1 LSAFNFKIVN
11 FGLIILLHLVLTS
24 TLQAS
29 EWDHARLQLEKP
41 QTITVYRD
49 ANCQCCHKWIEH
61 LEKHQFEVID
71 NISNDMIQ
79 FKEKLGV
86 PNTMAS
92 CHTAVVNN
100 YVIEGH
106 VPADDIKQL
115 LLDNPAHIKGLSV
128 PQMPVGTPGME
139 MGLRKDHFIVFS
151 FNDEAEYQLF
161 NAYQTNAENN
171 YLPLNPAE

>member
-1 LSAFNFKIVN
+1 LSAFNLA
-11 FGLIILLHLVLTS
+11 FGLTLLLNLAFAS
-24 TLQAS
+24 TLHAS
-29 EWDHARLQLEKP
+29 EWDHARLQLEQP

-71 NISNDMIQ
+71 QISNDMVKI
-79 FKEKLGV
+79 KEKLDV
-86 PNTMAS
+86 PNSMAS
-92 CHTAVVNN
+92 CHTAVIND

-115 LLDNPAHIKGLSV
+115 LIDKPAHIRGLSV

-151 FNDEAEYQLF
+151 FDEDAQYQLF

-171 YLPLNPAE
+171 YLPLNPTD

>member
-1 LSAFNFKIVN
+1 MSTLNKTVN
-11 FGLIILLHLVLTS
+11 FGLALLLNLALAS
-24 TLQAS
+24 TLFAS
-29 EWDHARLQLEKP
+29 EWDEARLQLEQP
-41 QTITVYRD
+41 QSITVYRD

-71 NISNDMIQ
+71 QITSDMVKI
-79 FKEKLGV
+79 KEKLGV
-86 PNTMAS
+86 PNNMAS
-92 CHTAVVNN
+92 CHTAVVSD

-115 LLDNPAHIKGLSV
+115 LLDKPAHIKGLSV

-151 FNDEAEYQLF
+151 FDDDAQYQLF

>member
-1 LSAFNFKIVN
+1 MSAFNKTIN
-11 FGLIILLHLVLTS
+11 FGLALLLNLAFAS
-24 TLQAS
+24 TLSAS
-29 EWDHARLQLEKP
+29 EWDHARLQLEQP

-61 LEKHQFEVID
+61 LEIHQFEVID
-71 NISNDMIQ
+71 IISNDMSKI
-79 FKEKLGV
+79 KEKLGV
-86 PNTMAS
+86 SNMMAS
-92 CHTAVVNN
+92 CHTAVVND

-115 LLDNPAHIKGLSV
+115 LLDKPAHIKGLSV

-151 FNDEAEYQLF
+151 FDDDTQYQLF

-171 YLPLNPAE
+171 YLPLNHAE

>member
-1 LSAFNFKIVN
+1 MSTLNKTVN
-11 FGLIILLHLVLTS
+11 FGLALLLNLALAS
-24 TLQAS
+24 TLFAS
-29 EWDHARLQLEKP
+29 EWDEARLKLEQP
-41 QTITVYRD
+41 QSITVYRD

-71 NISNDMIQ
+71 QITSDMVKI
-79 FKEKLGV
+79 KEKLGV
-86 PNTMAS
+86 PNNMAS
-92 CHTAVVNN
+92 CHTAVVND

-115 LLDNPAHIKGLSV
+115 LLDKPAHIKGLSV

-151 FNDEAEYQLF
+151 FDDDAQYQLF

>member
-1 LSAFNFKIVN
+1 MSALNKMVN
-11 FGLIILLHLVLTS
+11 FGLTLLLSLALAS
-24 TLQAS
+24 TLHAS
-29 EWDHARLQLEKP
+29 EWDQARLQLEQP

-71 NISNDMIQ
+71 QIRNDMATIKQ
-79 FKEKLGV
+79 KLGV
-86 PNTMAS
+86 PNNMSS
-92 CHTAVVNN
+92 CHTAIINDF
-100 YVIEGH
+100 VIEGH

-115 LLDNPAHIKGLSV
+115 LIDKPAHIKGLSV

-139 MGLRKDHFIVFS
+139 MGSRKDHFIVFS
-151 FNDEAEYQLF
+151 FDPDANYQMF

-171 YLPLNPAE
+171 YLPLNSAE

>member
-1 LSAFNFKIVN
+1 MSVFNKTLDFGIV
-11 FGLIILLHLVLTS
+11 FLLVMAWTS
-24 TLQAS
+24 DLHAS
-29 EWDHARLQLEKP
+29 EWDQARLQLEQT

-49 ANCQCCHKWIEH
+49 ANCECCHKWIEH

-71 NISNDMIQ
+71 NISNDMTQIKQ
-79 FKEKLGV
+79 KLGV
-86 PNTMAS
+86 PNSMAS
-92 CHTAVVNN
+92 CHTAVIND

-115 LLDNPAHIKGLSV
+115 LIDKPAHIKGLSV

-139 MGLRKDHFIVFS
+139 MGPRKDHFIVFS
-151 FNDEAEYQLF
+151 FDQNAQYQLF